1 MGKVRVVTDSTAE
14 LSPEVADRLGITVIP
29 LNIHIG
35 KERFLDG
42 VDIHNEAFFSRLK
55 RTDSLPFTT
64 PPPLSVFE
72 DTYRTVG
79 KVTDDIVSIHISAK
93 LSDTVELAEQAA
105 NSLLGQR
112 RVAVIDSLST
122 SLGLGTLVTAA
133 GEASQ
138 KGAPIDDVVR
148 IVRAMI
154 PHVYLV
160 FFVESLEF
168 LRRGGRIGEAEALL
182 GTMLSI
188 KPLLII
194 EDGDIL
200 PLEKVRTRSNGID
213 KLFEFT
219 AEFPSL
225 ENVTILKGA
234 NAIDHTELL
243 ERLRVIYPGM
253 EIDVVTY
260 GPLLATN
267 LGPKAIGI
275 FVYEGISE

>member
-1 MGKVRVVTDSTAE
+1 MGKVKIVTDSTSE
-14 LSPEVADRLGITVIP
+14 LSPEIADRLGITVIP

-35 KERFLDG
+35 EERFLDG
-42 VDIHNEAFFSRLK
+42 VDIHTEGFFRKLK

-64 PPPLSVFE
+64 SPPLSVFE
-72 DTYRTVG
+72 DTYRTLG
-79 KVTDDIVSIHISAK
+79 KATDDIVSIHISTK
-93 LSDTVELAEQAA
+93 LSDTVDLAEQAA
-105 NSLLGQR
+105 SSLIGQR

-122 SLGLGTLVTAA
+122 SLGLRTLVTAA

-138 KGAPIDDVVR
+138 KGAPIDEVVR
-148 IVRAMI
+148 LVRAMI

-160 FFVESLEF
+160 FFVESLEY
-168 LRRGGRIGEAEALL
+168 LERGGRIGEAEALL

-200 PLEKVRTRSNGID
+200 PLEKVRTRSNGMD

-219 AEFPSL
+219 AEFPYL
-225 ENVTILKGA
+225 ENISILKGA

-243 ERLRVIYPGM
+243 ERLRVIYPAK

-267 LGPKAIGI
+267 LGPEALGV
-275 FVYEGISE
+275 FVYEGISV